1 MANIIGA
8 VLRIFFYLLYHPF
21 AWLYDLVAQTVS
33 WGRWKAWVFSI
44 LPKIQG
50 QILLEIGF
58 GPGHLLEKL
67 QSSGYQVYGIDESW
81 QMCNLASTR
90 LEQHSHHKGI
100 IIRGVCQDLPFP
112 SSQFDTV
119 ITTFPPEF
127 IFNETSVKE
136 IYRVLKPGQ
145 EWLLIPAAW
154 ITGTRLVDKFLATLF
169 RITGQSPPVDMD
181 FTPLLNFYQECGFQ
195 IKIEWIILQSSK
207 VLCLRLHKSR
217 INQNLINIQ
226 PEPEKLGDYT

>member
-1 MANIIGA
+1 MAKIIGA
-8 VLRIFFYLLYHPF
+8 FLRIFFYLLYHPF
-21 AWLYDLVAQTVS
+21 AWLYDLVALIVS

-44 LPKIQG
+44 LPMIQG

-67 QSSGYQVYGIDESW
+67 LSSGYRVFGIDESW
-81 QMCNLASTR
+81 QMCNLASNR
-90 LEQHSHHKGI
+90 LEPHFLHKGRV
-100 IIRGVCQDLPFP
+100 IRGICQNLPF
-112 SSQFDTV
+112 STNQFDTV

-127 IFNETSVKE
+127 IFSETAVKE

-154 ITGTRLVDKFLATLF
+154 ITGTRLVDKFLANLF

-181 FTPLLNFYQECGFQ
+181 FTPMLNFYQACDFQ
-195 IKIEWIILQSSK
+195 VKIEWIILHSSK
-207 VLCLRLHKSR
+207 VLCLRLQKPR
-217 INQNLINIQ
+217 INQNSTNN
-226 PEPEKLGDYT
+226 